1 MTTDPAVRF
10 KIVMVGDSGVGK
22 TAIVSRMSEGT
33 FLPGHIPTVGAQ
45 FVTGNLSIDGN
56 RLPFELWDTAG
67 QEVYRSLVGF
77 YARDAR
83 GALLVVDVTSRQ
95 SFDSLAEWL
104 KFVRGE
110 SPGVKLV
117 LFANKID
124 MVEQRVLT
132 NEVLKAFADQNG
144 LDLFQGSAKTG
155 QAVPDAFERLG
166 DLMWKQAAE
175 EKPVESAQSSSIA
188 IGQGLQRQKSGCC

>member
-1 MTTDPAVRF
+1 MASDPALRF
-10 KIVMVGDSGVGK
+10 KIVMIGDSGVGK
-22 TAIVSRMSEGT
+22 TAIVSRMSQGV
-33 FLPGHIPTVGAQ
+33 FLPDHIPTVGAQ
-45 FVTGNLSIDGN
+45 FVTGNLNIDGN

-83 GALLVVDVTSRQ
+83 GALVVVDVTSRP

-104 KFVRGE
+104 RFVKGE
-110 SPGVKLV
+110 STEVKIV

-124 MVEQRVLT
+124 LVEQRVLT
-132 NEVLKAFADQNG
+132 SEQLKAFADQNG

-166 DLMWKQAAE
+166 DMMWKQAAE
-175 EKPVESAQSSSIA
+175 EAPLGSQNGIA